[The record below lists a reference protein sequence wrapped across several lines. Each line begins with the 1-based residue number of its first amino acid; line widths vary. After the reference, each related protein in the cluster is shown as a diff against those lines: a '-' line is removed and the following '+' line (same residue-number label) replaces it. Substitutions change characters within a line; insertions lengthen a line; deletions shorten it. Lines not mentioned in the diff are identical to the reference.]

1 MTPHPLARRTVQRP
15 RRTTAPALKRKLL
28 GAIAA
33 ALLGPASVPV
43 ALAQAADYPSR
54 PIKLIVPF
62 APGGSTDMVARL
74 LADKMGPILGKA
86 VVVDNK
92 GGAGGSIGAEAIAK
106 AAPDGYT
113 IGMATVSTHGAN
125 PAIYAKLPYNAV
137 KDFAPITNVMSV
149 PSVFVVHPSVPAKSM
164 KEFVALAKASPG
176 KYTFASPGTGS
187 LGHAN
192 IENFMDLAGIDL
204 LHIPYKGAGQA
215 AVDAL
220 AGNVNAMT
228 DNLPSTLTNIQTGK
242 LRPLAVLALKRSP
255 VLPDVPTYTEL
266 GYPGMGDGGWF
277 GLVAP
282 AGTPREIIAK
292 LNAAAHKAMAL
303 PEYLEK
309 QKSISGESMANTPEQ
324 FARQIDA
331 AIARY
336 TAVAQRA
343 QIKLD

>member
-1 MTPHPLARRTVQRP
+1 MISRRRLV
-15 RRTTAPALKRKLL
+15 AAL
-28 GAIAA
+28 GASSVA
-33 ALLGPASVPV
+33 ALCAPTAM
-43 ALAQAADYPSR
+43 AQAGDYPNR

-62 APGGSTDMVARL
+62 AAGGSTDMVARL
-74 LADKMGPILGKA
+74 LADKMGAVLGKA

-92 GGAGGSIGAEAIAK
+92 GGAGGSIGADAIAK

-125 PAIYAKLPYNAV
+125 PAVYAKLPYDAV
-137 KDFAPITNVMSV
+137 KDFAPITNVMAV
-149 PSVFVVHPSVPAKSM
+149 PSVFVVHTSVPAKNM
-164 KEFVALAKASPG
+164 KEFIALAKANPG
-176 KYTFASPGTGS
+176 RYTFASPGTGS

-192 IENFMDLAGIDL
+192 IENFMDLAGINL

-215 AVDAL
+215 INDAL
-220 AGNVNAMT
+220 AGQVNSMT
-228 DNLPSTLTNIQTGK
+228 DNLPSTLPHIKSGK

-282 AGTPREIIAK
+282 AGTPKDIIAK
-292 LNAAAHKAMAL
+292 LNAAAHKAMVM
-303 PEYLEK
+303 PDYLEK
-309 QKSISGESMANTPEQ
+309 QKGISGESMGNSPAQ
-324 FARQIDA
+324 FAKQIDA

-336 TAVAQRA
+336 QGVAKKANIR
-343 QIKLD
+343 ID